1 MIPLT
6 LKNKPEKTDIKTSD
20 IWSARIKFSLRS
32 LWSCLYSH
40 STQKLYFCVKGK
52 QSNCIPSTIVISQ
65 PLSTSSYFLSSRLVS
80 RRLINYRFL
89 NSFLSS
95 VFLAKVISRSH
106 CLDGFAASFPR
117 LIGDVLVISNLLWMF
132 ISRSVDNSRKEILT
146 VGQMFRK
153 WLC

>member
-6 LKNKPEKTDIKTSD
+6 LKQKPEKTDIKTSD
-20 IWSARIKFSLRS
+20 IWSARIKFSLCS

-40 STQKLYFCVKGK
+40 STQKLYFCFKGK
-52 QSNCIPSTIVISQ
+52 QSKCIPLTIVSAIINFI
-65 PLSTSSYFLSSRLVS
+65 LLFEFS
-80 RRLINYRFL
+80 RRLSIGFWTV
-89 NSFLSS
+89 FLSS
-95 VFLAKVISRSH
+95 VFLAKVIYRSH
-106 CLDGFAASFPR
+106 CLDGFAVFFPR

-132 ISRSVDNSRKEILT
+132 ISRSVDNSRKKILT

>member
-6 LKNKPEKTDIKTSD
+6 LKHKPEKTDIKTSD

-40 STQKLYFCVKGK
+40 STQKLYFWVKGK
-52 QSNCIPSTIVISQ
+52 QSKCIPLTIVMSQ

-80 RRLINYRFL
+80 RRLIIGFWTV
-89 NSFLSS
+89 FLSS

-106 CLDGFAASFPR
+106 CLDGFAVSFPR

-132 ISRSVDNSRKEILT
+132 ISRSVDNSRKKILT

>member
-6 LKNKPEKTDIKTSD
+6 LKQKPEKTDIKTSD
-20 IWSARIKFSLRS
+20 IWSARIKFSLCS

-40 STQKLYFCVKGK
+40 STQKLYFCFKGK
-52 QSNCIPSTIVISQ
+52 QSKCIPFTIVSAIINFILLFEFS
-65 PLSTSSYFLSSRLVS
+65 PRLAASY
-80 RRLINYRFL
+80 YRFL

-106 CLDGFAASFPR
+106 CWTALLFVVSFPH
-117 LIGDVLVISNLLWMF
+117 LIGDVLDVSNLLWMF

>member
-40 STQKLYFCVKGK
+40 STQKLYFCFKGK
-52 QSNCIPSTIVISQ
+52 QSKCIPLTIVSAIINFILLFEFS
-65 PLSTSSYFLSSRLVS
+65 PRLAASY
-80 RRLINYRFL
+80 YRFL

-106 CLDGFAASFPR
+106 CLDGFAVSFPR

-132 ISRSVDNSRKEILT
+132 ISRSVDNSRKKILT